1 MLKPINDGSAPFHDD
16 PNDIA
21 HHLRD
26 NAIRNIQAGQSFI
39 SEVTLPFFEME
50 AISRIKKQTNICPE
64 NEPNR
69 NKERELWRQK
79 WVCEAQFAERNIY
92 NYEPV
97 AQAAIRVLLTS
108 ARLRSAIDDNSAPQM
123 IAALSMLLACEVLE
137 GGYMIKF
144 ESIKTENETVIKK
157 EKETYIKS
165 IGAESA
171 DQERARQACI
181 VKAKEIWSKYPTKRI
196 GVVAK
201 ELYDLLLENI
211 EKLPTLDLIPAKD
224 TIRGWLKQA
233 GKDGKLYIPEAAQQ
247 RGRPKKS
254 VN

>member
-26 NAIRNIQAGQSFI
+26 NAIRNIEAGQPFI

-69 NKERELWRQK
+69 NRERELWRQK

-97 AQAAIRVLLTS
+97 AQAAMRVLLTS
-108 ARLRSAIDDNSAPQM
+108 ARLRGAIDDNSAPQM

-137 GGYMIKF
+137 GGYVIKF
-144 ESIKTENETVIKK
+144 ESLQPLAIEGNKFRVGRKPGTQSPLRKLIAKLLKK
-157 EKETYIKS
+157 NPKLKN
-165 IGAESA
+165 
-171 DQERARQACI
+171 
-181 VKAKEIWSKYPTKRI
+181 
-196 GVVAK
+196 K
-201 ELYDLLLENI
+201 ELLELVKSKPPKGYTYCENRYGKYF
-211 EKLPTLDLIPAKD
+211 E
-224 TIRGWLKQA
+224 
-233 GKDGKLYIPEAAQQ
+233 GKDNKTTEIRRFNNICSEARTAA
-247 RGRPKKS
+247 RKT
-254 VN
+254 NL